1 MVVDNRI
8 EDDPEH
14 RAELHRREMRMEARR
29 EPVIG
34 TSGPLLDDREEPL
47 DVEESIAQN
56 RTVSRL
62 LITLGVFFLMFAGF
76 WLIFVGWD
84 VRDGREFTIGLMAIS
99 AVIGLVLIVS
109 GAMKRSHQPVL
120 RYERRRRRGERAA

>member
-34 TSGPLLDDREEPL
+34 TSGPLLDVREEPL

-99 AVIGLVLIVS
+99 AVIGLILIVS

>member
-34 TSGPLLDDREEPL
+34 TSGPLLDVREEPL